1 MVIRGLLSE
10 WTGNMDTI
18 LSLQQISDII
28 KRNPTALA
36 IVANMPRITIDD
48 VAYAVSRMALDM
60 DVARDLV
67 ASSSGRPLADVQGG
81 WLTCIQAA
89 IVAAQAIEGHSPQS
103 IAGVLIAAVAPG
115 YGSET
120 GSLQ

>member
-1 MVIRGLLSE
+1 LSNGLTLKQLTE
-10 WTGNMDTI
+10 VVE
-18 LSLQQISDII
+18 
-28 KRNPTALA
+28 RNPTALA
-36 IVANMPRITIDD
+36 VVANMPRIELDD
-48 VAYAVSRMALDM
+48 VAYAVSRMAIDV

-67 ASSSGRPLADVQGG
+67 ATSSGRPLADVPRG

-103 IAGVLIAAVAPG
+103 IAGVLIAAVVPCFG
-115 YGSET
+115 NET